1 LKAIIVDVQPEH
13 LTRLTRFQNAAIP
26 IEELIRNALDA
37 DATNVRVSFETNK
50 AGGIEVVRVLD
61 DGNGIDFQ
69 DHVQAFKNYGG
80 SLKLGKDKTQ
90 KGRRMLGKSGKGRFK
105 ALGLGSEVTWVTRY
119 RESDEVKQYQIVGL
133 KTHPK
138 RFDPSVP
145 EKCDS
150 NETGTEVIIRGVDS
164 RHGTTLRSSKIRNE
178 LTRRLAAYL
187 FSYRDVKVVFDQI
200 RLAPETLILHNEKY
214 PFKFTLKNG
223 QRISGD
229 LVIIEWRDDLERM
242 LHLCD
247 HDGVVRLEI
256 PPGIQAKDFS
266 FSAYVLSPWIAQ
278 LENEDRLDMVEMDAE
293 AKLLVDH
300 IRGMMRTHFRAREA
314 QRATRLV
321 TKWKADQVYPYK
333 ASESSPVDNVER
345 EVFDICAVQ
354 IYEHLEG
361 FASWNNKNKQLTF
374 RLVKEALKS
383 SPSSLRRILSEVLS
397 LPPEEQDTLAKILE
411 KTQLSAII
419 NATKIVADRIAF
431 LQALGDL
438 LFGQYRSD
446 LRERDQLHKILA
458 EELWVFGDQYG
469 LGVSDKGLTKLLQS
483 HLHMLGK
490 TDFINVEPVT
500 DREGHRRIVDL
511 MLFRKFAS
519 TAESEFEHLVIELKN
534 PRVVLGFDELTQI
547 RNYANRVANDERFDK
562 DQTRWTFYL
571 VGNEI
576 GKEIADDCNQ
586 DNRLPGQ
593 VTSTRGGKFN
603 IFVKKWSTIMAEA
616 NWRYNFYHRELNI
629 EVRDSDGLDYLKVKH
644 DKYLPKSGNNGDSM
658 ANEGNSVDVESD
670 TGVD

>member
-1 LKAIIVDVQPEH
+1 LTAIIVDVQPEH
-13 LTRLTRFQNAAIP
+13 LTRLTRFQNPTIP

-37 DATNVRVSFETNK
+37 DATNVRVAFEASK
-50 AGGIEVVRVLD
+50 SGRVEVVRVED
-61 DGNGIDFQ
+61 DGHGIDFR

-80 SLKLGKDKTQ
+80 SLKLGREKTQ

-105 ALGLGSEVTWVTRY
+105 ALGLGSEVTWITRY
-119 RESDEVKQYQIVGL
+119 RESDGVKQYRIVGL
-133 KTHPK
+133 KSHPK

-145 EKCDS
+145 ESCDS
-150 NETGTEVIIRGVDS
+150 DGTGTEVVIRGVDS
-164 RHGTTLRSSKIRNE
+164 RHETTLRSSKTRNE

-187 FSYRDVKVVFDQI
+187 FSYREVKVVFDQM
-200 RLAPETLILHNEKY
+200 RLSPETLVLHNEKY
-214 PFKFTLKNG
+214 PFQFTLKNG
-223 QRISGD
+223 KKIAGS
-229 LVIIEWRDDLERM
+229 LVIIEWREDLERM

-247 HDGVVRLEI
+247 QDGVVRLELA
-256 PPGIQAKDFS
+256 PGIQAKHFS
-266 FSAYVLSPWIAQ
+266 FSAYVMSPWIAQ

-300 IRGMMRTHFRAREA
+300 IRGMMRVHFRAREA
-314 QRATRLV
+314 QRAAKLV
-321 TKWKADQVYPYK
+321 TKWKADRVYPYK
-333 ASESSPVDNVER
+333 KTESSPVENVER
-345 EVFDICAVQ
+345 EVFDICAMQ

-361 FASWNNKNKQLTF
+361 FATWNNKNKQLTF

-383 SPSSLRRILSEVLS
+383 SPSSLRSILSEVLT

-411 KTQLSAII
+411 QTQLSAII

-431 LQALGDL
+431 LQGLGDL
-438 LFGQYRSD
+438 LFGQFRSD

-483 HLHMLGK
+483 HLQMLGK
-490 TDFINVEPVT
+490 NDFMNVEPVT

-511 MLFRKFAS
+511 RLFRKFAS

-534 PRVVLGFDELTQI
+534 PRVVLGFNELTQI
-547 RNYANRVANDERFDK
+547 RNYANKVANDERFDK
-562 DQTRWTFYL
+562 DQTRWTFFL
-571 VGNEI
+571 VGNDI
-576 GKEIADDCNQ
+576 GNEIADDCNQ

-629 EVRDSDGLDYLKVKH
+629 EIGDSDGLEYLRAKH
-644 DKYLPKSGNNGDSM
+644 EKYLPKAETNGHARVDDADSENVES
-658 ANEGNSVDVESD
+658 AVDVE
-670 TGVD
+670 